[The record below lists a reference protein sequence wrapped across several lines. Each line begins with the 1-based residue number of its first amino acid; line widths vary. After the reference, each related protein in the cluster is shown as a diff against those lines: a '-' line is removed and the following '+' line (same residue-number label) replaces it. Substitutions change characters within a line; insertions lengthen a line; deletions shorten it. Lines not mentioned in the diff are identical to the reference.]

1 MSEAGGNRT
10 EGCPE
15 YRELTRRQFLHRAS
29 AMTAVLAVSP
39 SWVPKVAYAA
49 SEDSS
54 RDVLVSI
61 FMRGGYDG
69 LTLCAPFGDPGYY
82 ANRPNLAIA
91 PPDAGTGPK
100 LSNLDGHFGLPPAME
115 GLKGAF
121 ENKDLAI
128 IHAAGLKDAT
138 RSHFEAQRFM
148 EAGLVSPTAGTTG
161 WVGRH
166 LLSTAPTVENSV
178 LRGISFTGG
187 LPTTLTGP
195 SGVLPVPDPANFGI
209 YGHPETEVAR
219 RYWLSLAYDNHPTL
233 EASAEASLKTLSL
246 LRQIDF
252 THYVPA
258 TSLSYPSHDF
268 GKSMK
273 AAAAL
278 IKADVGVEAIQVEM
292 SGWDTHSR
300 QGTVEGTMAGLMQ
313 TFSQAIGTFYEDV
326 LVATNRKVIVVI
338 LSEFGRKVKENS
350 SIGTDH
356 GHGNVM
362 FVMGRK
368 IEGGRVHGG
377 WPGLGDGQ
385 LFEGE
390 DLEITTDYRDVLSE
404 VVSKRLGNTNLSF
417 VFPGYTPR
425 FLDILG

>member
-1 MSEAGGNRT
+1 
-10 EGCPE
+10 
-15 YRELTRRQFLHRAS
+15 
-29 AMTAVLAVSP
+29 MTAVLAVSP
-39 SWVPKVAYAA
+39 SWVPKVAYAE
-49 SEDSS
+49 SENSA

-82 ANRPNLAIA
+82 ENRPNLSIA
-91 PPDAGTGPK
+91 PPDAGAGPK
-100 LSNLDGHFGLPPAME
+100 LSNLDGFFGMPPALQA
-115 GLKGAF
+115 LKPAF

-148 EAGLVSPTAGTTG
+148 ESGLVSATAGTTG

-166 LLSTAPTVENSV
+166 LLSTSPAVENAV

-187 LPTTLTGP
+187 LPTTLAGP
-195 SGVLPVPDPANFGI
+195 SGVLPVPDPTNFGI
-209 YGHPETEVAR
+209 YGQPETEVAR

-233 EASAEASLKTLSL
+233 EASAEASLKTLTL

-258 TSLSYPSHDF
+258 TSLTYPSHDF

-300 QGTVEGTMAGLMQ
+300 QGVVEGTMAGLMQ
-313 TFSQAIGTFYEDV
+313 TFAQAMGTFYEDV
-326 LVATNRKVIVVI
+326 LVATSRKVIVVI
-338 LSEFGRKVKENS
+338 LSEFGRKVAENA

-362 FVMGRK
+362 FVMGHK
-368 IEGGRVHGG
+368 IEGGRIHGQ
-377 WPGLGDGQ
+377 WPGLGAGQ
-385 LFEGE
+385 LFENQ
-390 DLEITTDYRDVLSE
+390 DLEITTDYRDILAE
-404 VVSKRLGNTNLSF
+404 ILRKRLANTDLSF

-425 FLDILG
+425 FLDLIH